1 MPTIMPEGERV
12 RQAVKF
18 ISAER
23 VEDEKK
29 SIRKLIQKASHRFNL
44 SPKEEQD
51 LVSFYREKEGPI

>member
-1 MPTIMPEGERV
+1 MPTIIPEGERI

-23 VEDEKK
+23 MEDDNKP
-29 SIRKLIQKASHRFNL
+29 IRKLIQEASLKYNL

-51 LVSFYREKEGPI
+51 LVNFYREK

>member
-1 MPTIMPEGERV
+1 MPTIIPEGQRI

-23 VEDEKK
+23 MEDDKK
-29 SIRKLIQKASHRFNL
+29 PIRKLIQEASLKYNL

-51 LVSFYREKEGPI
+51 LVNFYREK

>member
-1 MPTIMPEGERV
+1 MPTIIPEGERI

-23 VEDEKK
+23 MEDDKK
-29 SIRKLIQKASHRFNL
+29 PIRKLIQEASLKYNL

-51 LVSFYREKEGPI
+51 LVNFYREK

>member
-1 MPTIMPEGERV
+1 MPTIIPEGERI

-23 VEDEKK
+23 MEDDKK
-29 SIRKLIQKASHRFNL
+29 PIRKLIQDASLKYNL

-51 LVSFYREKEGPI
+51 LVNFYREK

>member
-1 MPTIMPEGERV
+1 MPTISPKGERV

-23 VEDEKK
+23 MDDDNKP
-29 SIRKLIQKASHRFNL
+29 IRKLIQEASLKYNL

-51 LVSFYREKEGPI
+51 LVNFYREK

>member
-1 MPTIMPEGERV
+1 MPTIIPEGERI

-23 VEDEKK
+23 MQDDTKP
-29 SIRKLIQKASHRFNL
+29 IRKLIQEASLKYNL

-51 LVSFYREKEGPI
+51 LVNFYREK

>member
-1 MPTIMPEGERV
+1 MPTIIPGGERI

-23 VEDEKK
+23 MEDDKK
-29 SIRKLIQKASHRFNL
+29 PIRKLIQEASLKYNL

-51 LVSFYREKEGPI
+51 LVNFYREK